1 MKLYIVADMEGVTG
15 ITHGDQLLESGG
27 QRYWRGCK
35 LLTDD
40 VNAVIKGAVAEGV
53 TEVLVSEGH
62 ANMRNIL
69 VEDLHPAA
77 RVIRGPAQWKTKPL
91 CQVAALPSDTDVG
104 MFVGF
109 HTRAGTPG
117 GLLCHTWA
125 GAVVHR
131 FLLNNKEVGE
141 TAINAALL
149 GDKNIP
155 VALVCGG
162 DDLAKEA
169 REDLGDVE
177 VAITKEVLGGN
188 LAACWGPQ
196 KTLPMLEEASAQAM
210 RRHKEGAFAPYT
222 VSGPVTASIDV
233 HQDAMAE
240 RMLSVPGVE
249 RTGRRSVQMSGPT
262 ATDALA
268 LAWRAISEVFH
279 KPDAWLK

>member
-1 MKLYIVADMEGVTG
+1 M
-15 ITHGDQLLESGG
+15 
-27 QRYWRGCK
+27 
-35 LLTDD
+35 
-40 VNAVIKGAVAEGV
+40 IKGAVAEGV

-117 GLLCHTWA
+117 LLCHTWA

-169 REDLGDVE
+169 REDLGNVE

-196 KTLPMLEEASAQAM
+196 KPCRCSKKLQLRPCGDT
-210 RRHKEGAFAPYT
+210 RRGHL
-222 VSGPVTASIDV
+222 
-233 HQDAMAE
+233 
-240 RMLSVPGVE
+240 R
-249 RTGRRSVQMSGPT
+249 RTPFRGR
-262 ATDALA
+262 
-268 LAWRAISEVFH
+268 
-279 KPDAWLK
+279 